1 MKIASL
7 KTINQYFLLLIV
19 LIMLLFLHIIRSNLF
34 SFWEVIRKNLKFE
47 YLLQETNNRNI
58 FFTLEDMTSTRPES
72 DSQQKN
78 LWWTKTNNTHK
89 KEFIRNGIAINI
101 IMYLDFLYVTR
112 SNNIIKKNHIFRW
125 KLYDV
130 STKIVIIIWI

>member
-19 LIMLLFLHIIRSNLF
+19 LIMLLFLHIIKSFLL
-34 SFWEVIRKNLKFE
+34 SFWEVIRKNSKFQ

-89 KEFIRNGIAINI
+89 KEFIRNGIATKI
-101 IMYLDFLYVTR
+101 IMYLRNFICDPKQKYNPEGLHFFFE
-112 SNNIIKKNHIFRW
+112 NCI
-125 KLYDV
+125 
-130 STKIVIIIWI
+130 STKTKVVV